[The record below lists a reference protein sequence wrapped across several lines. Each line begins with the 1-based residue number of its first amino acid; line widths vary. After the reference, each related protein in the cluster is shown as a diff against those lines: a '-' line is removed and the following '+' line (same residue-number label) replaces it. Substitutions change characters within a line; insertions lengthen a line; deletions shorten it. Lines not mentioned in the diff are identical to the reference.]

1 MSQPLEYEQ
10 VTYNAADGAQ
20 MGRAATDLI
29 GFYGATP
36 IVRPT
41 ISSAISTTASI
52 STSGLYGFASSTE
65 ALQVV
70 NAVSTMAYALKQLGI
85 VA

>member
-1 MSQPLEYEQ
+1 MATYER
-10 VTYNAADGAQ
+10 VTYGSPDGAM
-20 MGRAATDLI
+20 MGNASSEPI

-36 IVRPT
+36 VTRGS

-52 STSGLYGFASSTE
+52 STSGVYGFATSTE
-65 ALQVV
+65 TLQIVW
-70 NAVSTMAYALKQLGI
+70 AVSSMAYALKQLGL